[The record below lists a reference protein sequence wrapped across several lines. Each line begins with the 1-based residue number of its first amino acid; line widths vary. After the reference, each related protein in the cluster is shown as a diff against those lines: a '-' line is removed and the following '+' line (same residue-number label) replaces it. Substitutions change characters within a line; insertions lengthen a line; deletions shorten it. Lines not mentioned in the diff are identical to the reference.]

1 MRRMDETGVQPE
13 TDPLLLPFLNAE
25 AEAEALDILT
35 EVIQVHAAPV
45 IKAIIRHKLRVFLDG
60 RGAGHAAQEAED
72 VESDVVLH
80 LLTKLREVKADPRA
94 RVIGSFRSYVAV
106 TTHHACH
113 EVLRRKYPQRWRLK
127 NRLRYLLTR
136 HEAFALWGDEGEGW
150 LCGFSAWRGR
160 QSRRAE
166 AGRLA
171 PLRDARAAAERL
183 GLTNRNLQLINPAE
197 LLTAIF
203 KHLDAP
209 VELDALVTVVADLQ
223 GVKDLPQPDA
233 GEDEDEGDDAV
244 AQTVDPRADV
254 GREVELRIYV
264 AQLWEE
270 ICQLPLRQRAALL
283 LNLKGAS
290 AADAITLFP
299 LTGAASIRQIAA
311 ALEIEAEDFAAL
323 WRELPLDDAA
333 VAARLNV
340 TRQQVIN
347 IRKSARERLTRRMKD
362 F

>member
-1 MRRMDETGVQPE
+1 MRRMDEPGVQQE
-13 TDPLLLPFLNAE
+13 TDPLLLPFLNAG
-25 AEAEALDILT
+25 AEAEALDILS
-35 EVIQVHAAPV
+35 EVIRLHAEPV

-60 RGAGHAAQEAED
+60 RGVGHAAQEAED
-72 VESDVVLH
+72 VQSDIVLH
-80 LLTKLREVKADPRA
+80 LLTKLREVKADSAARA
-94 RVIGSFRSYVAV
+94 IGNFRSYVAV

-113 EVLRRKYPQRWRLK
+113 EFLRRKYPQRWRLK
-127 NRLRYLLTR
+127 NRLRYLLTH
-136 HEAFALWGDEGEGW
+136 HESFALWGDDGEEW
-150 LCGFSAWRGR
+150 LCGFTAWRD
-160 QSRRAE
+160 RRMRAAE
-166 AGRLA
+166 AGRLE
-171 PLRDARAAAERL
+171 PLRDPRAGAERL
-183 GLTNRNLQLINPAE
+183 GLAGRNLQLINTAE
-197 LLTAIF
+197 LLAAVF

-209 VELDALVTVVADLQ
+209 VELDALVTLVADLQ
-223 GVKDLPQPDA
+223 GVKDLPPPDA
-233 GEDEDEGDDAV
+233 AEDEEGDDA
-244 AQTVDPRADV
+244 AALLVDPRADV

-270 ICQLPLRQRAALL
+270 ICQLPLKQRAALL

-311 ALEIEAEDFAAL
+311 ALEIEAEEFAAL

-347 IRKSARERLTRRMKD
+347 LRKSARERLARRMRD

>member
-1 MRRMDETGVQPE
+1 MDELGVQPE

-35 EVIQVHAAPV
+35 EVIRVHAEPV
-45 IKAIIRHKLRVFLDG
+45 IKAILRHKLRVFLDG
-60 RGAGHAAQEAED
+60 RGVGHAAQEAED
-72 VESDVVLH
+72 AESDVVLH
-80 LLTKLREVKADPRA
+80 LLTKLNEMKADPRA
-94 RVIGSFRSYVAV
+94 RGIGNFRSYVAV

-113 EVLRRKYPQRWRLK
+113 EILRRKYPQRWRLK
-127 NRLRYLLTR
+127 NRLRYLLT
-136 HEAFALWGDEGEGW
+136 HQEAFALWGDEGEEW
-150 LCGFSAWRGR
+150 LCGFNAWRGR
-160 QSRRAE
+160 RMRVAE
-166 AGRLA
+166 AGRLE
-171 PLRDARAAAERL
+171 PLRDTRAAADRL
-183 GLTNRNLQLINPAE
+183 GLAGRNLQLINPAE
-197 LLTAIF
+197 LLIAIF
-203 KHLDAP
+203 KYLNAP
-209 VELDALVTVVADLQ
+209 VELDALVTVIADLQ
-223 GVKDLPQPDA
+223 GVKDLPPPDA
-233 GEDEDEGDDAV
+233 VEDEEGEDAV
-244 AQTVDPRADV
+244 AQTADPRTNV

-311 ALEIEAEDFAAL
+311 ALEIDAGEFAAL
-323 WRELPLDDAA
+323 WRELPLEDAA
-333 VAARLNV
+333 VAARLGV

-347 IRKSARERLTRRMKD
+347 LRKSARERLARRMRD

>member
-1 MRRMDETGVQPE
+1 MLRMDEIGVQPE
-13 TDPLLLPFLNAE
+13 TDPLLLPFLKAE
-25 AEAEALDILT
+25 AEAEALDILS
-35 EVIQVHAAPV
+35 EVIRVHAEPV

-60 RGAGHAAQEAED
+60 RGVGHAAQEAED

-80 LLTKLREVKADPRA
+80 LLTRLREVKGDAAARA
-94 RVIGSFRSYVAV
+94 IGNFRSYVAV

-127 NRLRYLLTR
+127 NRLRYLLTH
-136 HEAFALWGDEGEGW
+136 HESFALWGDDGEEW
-150 LCGFSAWRGR
+150 LCGFSAWRD
-160 QSRRAE
+160 RRMRAAE
-166 AGRLA
+166 AGRLE
-171 PLRDARAAAERL
+171 PLRDARTASERL
-183 GLTNRNLQLINPAE
+183 GLAGRNLQLINPAE
-197 LLTAIF
+197 LLTAVF
-203 KHLDAP
+203 KHLNAP
-209 VELDALVTVVADLQ
+209 VELDALVTLVADLQ
-223 GVKDLPQPDA
+223 GVKDLPPPDTA
-233 GEDEDEGDDAV
+233 RDEEGDDAV

-264 AQLWEE
+264 ARLWEE

-283 LNLKGAS
+283 LNLKGTS

-311 ALEIEAEDFAAL
+311 ALEIGAVEFAAL

-347 IRKSARERLTRRMKD
+347 LRKSARERLARRMKD